1 MTVRSFMYK
10 QICLLIILIGN
21 EEINHENGE
30 ISIRSSNTSEENTLS
45 NQINPICPT
54 VNDKDKA
61 TNSSANS
68 RHILYLTSLL
78 YIFFHSC
85 TKWTSK

>member
-1 MTVRSFMYK
+1 MKVRSFMYR
-10 QICLLIILIGN
+10 QICLLIMLIDN
-21 EEINHENGE
+21 EEINHVNGE
-30 ISIRSSNTSEENTLS
+30 ISIGSSNASEENTLS
-45 NQINPICPT
+45 SQINPLCLT
-54 VNDKDKA
+54 VTGKDKA

-85 TKWTSK
+85 TK